1 MSMTDPVAD
10 YLTRIRNGQS
20 RLKKFVDIPC
30 SNLKK
35 RISYILKEEHFIRD
49 FIEIKDNKQ
58 NVLRVFLKYDF
69 ENHPVIHGIKRI
81 SKPGCRLYFSSDN
94 LPRVLNG
101 LGISI
106 LTTSKG
112 VISNKKAKK
121 LSVGGEVLCQVW

>member
-10 YLTRIRNGQS
+10 FLTRIRNGQG
-20 RLKKFVDIPC
+20 RLKDYVDIPC

-35 RISYILKEEHFIRD
+35 RISYILKEEHFVKD
-49 FIEIKDNKQ
+49 YIEIKDSKQ
-58 NVLRVFLKYDF
+58 HILRVFLKYDMD
-69 ENHPVIHGIKRI
+69 NNPVINGIKRV
-81 SKPGCRLYFSSDN
+81 SKPGCRVYVSSDD

-106 LTTSKG
+106 ITTSKG
-112 VISNKKAKK
+112 VVSNKKAKK

>member
-10 YLTRIRNGQS
+10 YLTRIRNAQS
-20 RLKKFVDIPC
+20 KLKKFVDIPC

-35 RISYILKEEHFIRD
+35 RISYVLKEEHFVRD

-58 NVLRVFLKYDF
+58 NILRVFLKYDF
-69 ENHPVIHGIKRI
+69 ENEPVIHGIKRI
-81 SKPGCRLYFSSDN
+81 SKPGCRIYAASDK

-112 VISNKKAKK
+112 VVSNKKAKQ
-121 LSVGGEVLCQVW
+121 LSVGGEVLCHVW

>member
-10 YLTRIRNGQS
+10 YLTRIRNGQG
-20 RLKKFVDIPC
+20 RLKDYVDIPS

-35 RISYILKEEHFIRD
+35 RISYILKEEHFVKD
-49 FIEIKDNKQ
+49 YIEIKDNKQ
-58 NVLRVFLKYDF
+58 HILRVFLKYDGD
-69 ENHPVIHGIKRI
+69 NNPVINGIKRV
-81 SKPGCRLYFSSDN
+81 SKPGCRVYVSSDN

-106 LTTSKG
+106 ITTSMG
-112 VISNKKAKK
+112 VVSNKKAKQ

>member
-10 YLTRIRNGQS
+10 YLTRIRNAQS
-20 RLKKFVDIPC
+20 KLKKFVDIPC

-35 RISYILKEEHFIRD
+35 RISYILKEEHFVRD
-49 FIEIKDNKQ
+49 FIEIRDNKQ
-58 NVLRVFLKYDF
+58 NILRVFLKYDF
-69 ENHPVIHGIKRI
+69 ENEPVIHGIKRI
-81 SKPGCRLYFSSDN
+81 SKPGCRIYAASDK

-112 VISNKKAKK
+112 VISNKKAKQ
-121 LSVGGEVLCQVW
+121 LSVGGEVLCHVW

>member
-20 RLKKFVDIPC
+20 KLKKFVDIPC

-35 RISYILKEEHFIRD
+35 RISYILKEEHFVRD

-58 NVLRVFLKYDF
+58 NILRVFLKYDF
-69 ENHPVIHGIKRI
+69 ENEPVIHGIKRI
-81 SKPGCRLYFSSDN
+81 SKPGCRIYAASDN

-112 VISNKKAKK
+112 VISNKKAKQ
-121 LSVGGEVLCQVW
+121 LSVGGEVLCHVW

>member
-20 RLKKFVDIPC
+20 RLKDFVDIPC

-35 RISYILKEEHFIRD
+35 RISYILKEEHFVKD
-49 FIEIKDNKQ
+49 YIEIKDAKQ
-58 NVLRVFLKYDF
+58 NMLRVFLKYD
-69 ENHPVIHGIKRI
+69 NDNNPVINGIKRI
-81 SKPGCRLYFSSDN
+81 SKPGCRVYVSSDD

-106 LTTSKG
+106 ITTSVG
-112 VISNKKAKK
+112 VVSNKKAKQF
-121 LSVGGEVLCQVW
+121 SVGGEVLCYVW

>member
-10 YLTRIRNGQS
+10 YLTRIRNGQA

-35 RISYILKEEHFIRD
+35 RISYILKEEHFVRD
-49 FIEIKDNKQ
+49 YFEIKDGKQ
-58 NVLRVFLKYDF
+58 NILRVFLKYDY
-69 ENHPVIHGIKRI
+69 ENSAVIHGIKRI
-81 SKPGCRLYFSSDN
+81 SKPGCRIYVSSDK

-112 VISNKKAKK
+112 VLSNKKAKK
-121 LSVGGEVLCQVW
+121 LSVGGEVLCHVW

>member
-1 MSMTDPVAD
+1 MSMTDPIAD
-10 YLTRIRNGQS
+10 YLTRIRNGQA

-35 RISYILKEEHFIRD
+35 RISYILKEEHFLRD
-49 FIEIKDNKQ
+49 FIEIKDGKQ
-58 NVLRVFLKYDF
+58 NMLRVFLKYDYDK
-69 ENHPVIHGIKRI
+69 NPIIHGIKRI
-81 SKPGCRLYFSSDN
+81 SKPGCRIYVSSDN

-121 LSVGGEVLCQVW
+121 LSVGGEVLCHVW

>member
-10 YLTRIRNGQS
+10 YLTRIRNGQA

-35 RISYILKEEHFIRD
+35 RISYILKEEHFVRD
-49 FIEIKDNKQ
+49 FIEIKDGKQ
-58 NVLRVFLKYDF
+58 NMLRVFLKYDYDK
-69 ENHPVIHGIKRI
+69 NPVIHGIKRI
-81 SKPGCRLYFSSDN
+81 SKPGCRVYVSSDK

-112 VISNKKAKK
+112 VLSNKKAKK
-121 LSVGGEVLCQVW
+121 LSIGGEVLCHVW

>member
-10 YLTRIRNGQS
+10 FLTRIRNGQE
-20 RLKKFVDIPC
+20 RLKDYVDIPC

-35 RISYILKEEHFIRD
+35 RISHILKEEHFVKD
-49 FIEIKDNKQ
+49 YIEIKDSKQ
-58 NVLRVFLKYDF
+58 HILRVFLKYDMD
-69 ENHPVIHGIKRI
+69 NNPVINGIKRV
-81 SKPGCRLYFSSDN
+81 SKPGCRVYVSSDD

-106 LTTSKG
+106 ITTSKG
-112 VISNKKAKK
+112 VVSNKKAKK